1 MGAEKDAVLATPTG
15 STLTHLECTDCGQT
29 CGPDVLRGLCAK
41 YGKAL
46 CWRSDLANV
55 SLCPHTTS
63 KGAYPPCGGIARSC
77 RSATRRTSSA
87 SAKASPRCWPRRGSP
102 PSSASPTCASRTEPR
117 TRPAVSKRGAWWLR
131 FPRARELGAKVV
143 AAPSA
148 GNAGGALAGYAARP
162 AGPDEAPGG
171 RGDFEQLDV
180 LAANPSS
187 RCTDPDG
194 VKGERHQVSRS
205 FNRNWCWETGRPQF
219 QLKLLSAEVS
229 STCPQV
235 PRVVSCGFRHGAT
248 G

>member
-1 MGAEKDAVLATPTG
+1 MHRLRTDLRPGRTARVVREMRESALLALRPGERVALPAHDLQGREPTMWRYREVLPI
-15 STLTHLECTDCGQT
+15 
-29 CGPDVLRGLCAK
+29 R
-41 YGKAL
+41 
-46 CWRSDLANV
+46 
-55 SLCPHTTS
+55 
-63 KGAYPPCGGIARSC
+63 
-77 RSATRRTSSA
+77 TRRTSSA

-131 FPRARELGAKVV
+131 FPRARELGARVV

-162 AGPDEAPGG
+162 AGPDEAPG
-171 RGDFEQLDV
+171 FEQLDV